1 VRKPNDRLVSLLLLV
16 VLAVSCGPSV
26 TPAPT
31 APAISTAMP
40 TAPAVSTAAPTAPA
54 APTAAPTGA
63 PTPGGGPAVTVV
75 PLPPAPPAQFAVYAP
90 EPVQVEPAVS
100 QEAIAPDLAN
110 VSSSFLFSPAQ
121 RERLA
126 QNGFVVSPSE
136 EKEFYMLYE
145 KARYNLEPIFI
156 TSDSLLHAYH
166 LLFDK
171 LLRTLEV
178 EQFIPRLQ
186 TLNARMLAA
195 SAAQY
200 EQLRGTDL
208 EEHARRNVAFF
219 AVGSR
224 LLDPSVE
231 IPAYAQDLAQGE
243 LALIESHSGILPS
256 PLFPALPY
264 GEDYTQYI
272 PRGHYTRSDA
282 LKAYF
287 KSLMWYGRMTF
298 LLGDDP
304 AKEENREMTRRAL
317 LITQAIA
324 ADPAAAALWQGIYE
338 PTVFFVGRSDDLLY
352 TEYLQVLEAVYGPAP
367 NLADFADE
375 EKLTA
380 FMTAGQQLRPPRI
393 LGLVIGPETEDVES
407 ETKGFRFMGQ
417 RFIPDSYVFRQ
428 LIWRNVGDCA
438 PPNRRGLP
446 DGLDVPAAL
455 LGSERAYALL
465 EQAGDTT
472 AYGGYAEKV
481 AKLRAEFAAL
491 SAADWTQNLYWSWL
505 YMFFPLLEEPGPG
518 YPTFM
523 QNEAW
528 LDKSIHTVLGS
539 WAELRHDTI
548 LYAKQSYAEMGG
560 GGKGPPP
567 EPIPPK
573 GYVEPVPEFYARLAA
588 LAAMTRSGLEERGL
602 DQGEQL
608 PFVLETL
615 QTLEDLSLR
624 CKAMAEK
631 ELTNTPLT
639 EEEYETIRYY
649 GGTLEHLTFA
659 AADSEEVGGLPY
671 SEEEPQ
677 AAVVAD
683 VSTDPDPNC
692 DGSADPAVLEVGVGR
707 IGVLYAVVPV
717 EGRLVVA
724 KGGVFSY
731 YEFAWPADDRL
742 TDEKWRAMLDAGQA
756 PEIPAWTASFQV
768 SETEELDLRTA
779 VWRFNEQL
787 VDALW
792 YAVPE
797 YLDSAATGEALESN
811 KAYVQSVV
819 DQGFY
824 ESYQLI
830 RFEYLS
836 FDRQDDT
843 HAVVT
848 TRETWSAERYQMGE
862 YVEEEGTLVARR
874 PEHTLGVVYSLER
887 VGEQWLVSRVEVS
900 GQTPEWEG
908 VGP

>member
-1 VRKPNDRLVSLLLLV
+1 MHRPAYRLFSLLLLAT
-16 VLAVSCGPSV
+16 LAISCGPST

-31 APAISTAMP
+31 APMGS
-40 TAPAVSTAAPTAPA
+40 PA
-54 APTAAPTGA
+54 APTRVDIQTGVPTGA
-63 PTPGGGPAVTVV
+63 PTPGGGPAPTTGPGETAA
-75 PLPPAPPAQFAVYAP
+75 PLPPAQFAVYVK
-90 EPVQVEPAVS
+90 EPVEVRPAVS

-110 VSSSFLFSPAQ
+110 ISSIFLFSPAQ

-145 KARYNLEPIFI
+145 RARYNFEPILV
-156 TSDSLLHAYH
+156 TSDSLLHVYH

-178 EQFIPRLQ
+178 EQFIPALQ
-186 TLNARMLAA
+186 DLNARMLAN

-200 EQLRGTDL
+200 EQVRGTPL

-231 IPAYAQDLAQGE
+231 IPSYARDLAEAE
-243 LALIESHSGILPS
+243 LALVEAHSGILPS

-272 PRGHYTRSDA
+272 PRGHYTRSEA

-304 AKEENREMTRRAL
+304 SKEENREMTRRAL

-324 ADPAAAALWQGIYE
+324 ADSKAGALWQGIYE

-352 TEYLQVLEAVYGPAP
+352 AEYLEVMEQIYGPSPAP
-367 NLADFADE
+367 AAFADE
-375 EKLTA
+375 ENLTR
-380 FMTAGQQLRPPRI
+380 FMEAGQQLRPPRI
-393 LGLVIGPETEDVES
+393 LGLVIGPETEDVED

-446 DGLDVPAAL
+446 NGLDVPAAL
-455 LGSERAYALL
+455 LGSDRAYALL
-465 EQAGDTT
+465 EQAGHT
-472 AYGGYAEKV
+472 AFAGYADKV
-481 AKLRAEFAAL
+481 AKLRGEFATL
-491 SAADWTQNLYWSWL
+491 TEADWTQNLYWSWL
-505 YMFFPLLEEPGPG
+505 YMFFPLLEEPGAG

-523 QNEAW
+523 QSEAW
-528 LDKSIHTVLGS
+528 LDKSINTVLGS

-567 EPIPPK
+567 QPIPPK

-602 DQGEQL
+602 NEGEQL
-608 PFVLETL
+608 PLVLETL
-615 QTLEDLSLR
+615 ELLEDLSR
-624 CKAMAEK
+624 RFKTMAEK
-631 ELTNTPLT
+631 ELVGAPLS
-639 EEEYETIRYY
+639 EEEYATILYY
-649 GGTLEHLTFA
+649 GGTLEQITFA
-659 AADSEEVGGLPY
+659 AADSEEMGGMPY
-671 SEEEPQ
+671 AEEEPQ

-692 DGSADPAVLEVGVGR
+692 DGSADPAVLEVGIGR
-707 IGVLYAVVPV
+707 IGVIYAIVPV

-731 YEFAWPADDRL
+731 YEFGWPADDRL
-742 TDEKWRAMLDAGQA
+742 TDEKWRQMLDDGQA
-756 PEIPAWTASFQV
+756 PPSPAWTDSFLV
-768 SETEELDLRTA
+768 DETEELALRTA
-779 VWRFNEQL
+779 VWRFNIQL
-787 VDALW
+787 VAALW
-792 YAVPE
+792 DAYPD
-797 YLDSAATGEALESN
+797 YLNWAATGEALDVN
-811 KAYVQSVV
+811 KAYAQALA
-819 DQGFY
+819 DQGLY
-824 ESYQLI
+824 EGYQLI
-830 RFEYLS
+830 RFDYLS
-836 FDRQDDT
+836 FDLQDAD

-848 TRETWSAERYQMGE
+848 TRETWSAERYQPGE
-862 YVEEEGTLVARR
+862 YDDEPGTLIARR
-874 PEHTLGVVYSLER
+874 PEHTLGVVYNLER
-887 VGEQWLVSRVEVS
+887 VGEEWLVSRAEVS
-900 GQTPEWEG
+900 GQVPAWES
-908 VGP
+908 VSP